1 MVKYP
6 MGHGPKKQIKLKR
19 NKKIN
24 YGSRGM
30 SLEERLNKSNQYYLT
45 HNLAVIHKKPTPTSS
60 CSSRLSKTKCCSD
73 HRSILPSCFTRR
85 IIMVYIKAEYINLEA
100 KETKNKT
107 SFPLSNLPEHQREHM
122 LSCLDQGGIA
132 FLIVSFSELD
142 EIYLL
147 PYQYI
152 HQYIKNNDKQS
163 LTYDFIKE
171 NGYECPTGIFPMID
185 YLKALD
191 KYLLE
196 KN

>member
-19 NKKIN
+19 NKRIN

-30 SLEERLNKSNQYYLT
+30 SLEERLNKSNEYYLT
-45 HNLAVIHKKPTPTSS
+45 HNLAVIHKKPTPIQVV
-60 CSSRLSKTKCCSD
+60 RVD
-73 HRSILPSCFTRR
+73 YPRRSAAR
-85 IIMVYIKAEYINLEA
+85 ITEAYYRHASTTDYNGVYQGKYIDFEA

-163 LTYDFIKE
+163 LTYDFIKD